1 MRRAGDVDARA
12 AVYHR
17 SLQAIP
23 ERKEAAAMEWFWA
36 SVAYAV
42 FGAIGAL
49 GLFTMLYW
57 FDVAAARSKRST
69 G

>member
-1 MRRAGDVDARA
+1 
-12 AVYHR
+12 
-17 SLQAIP
+17 
-23 ERKEAAAMEWFWA
+23 MEWLWA

-69 G
+69 GVNARKR

>member
-1 MRRAGDVDARA
+1 MSTRAQRCTTHFA
-12 AVYHR
+12 
-17 SLQAIP
+17 AIP
-23 ERKEAAAMEWFWA
+23 GRKEAAAMEWFWA

-69 G
+69 VVNARKR